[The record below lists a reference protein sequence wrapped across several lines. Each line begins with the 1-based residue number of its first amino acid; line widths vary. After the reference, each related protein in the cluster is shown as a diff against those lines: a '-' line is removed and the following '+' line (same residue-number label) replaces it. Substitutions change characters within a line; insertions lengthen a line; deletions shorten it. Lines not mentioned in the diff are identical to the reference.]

1 MSKEEPMI
9 DKHDICPISNA
20 TDAYVFLSLLN
31 VPVHCNVLWP
41 TREAALRAPRGDI
54 VLAFSPHSGHVW
66 NTAFDPTLMQ
76 YTQQYENSLHFSP
89 RFQQFAET
97 LAQRLIGQFNIRNKD
112 VVEIGCGKGEFLAL
126 LCELGNNRGYGYDPS
141 YVPAHRLE
149 QAGGRITFVQDM
161 YGEKYADQQADLICC
176 RHVLEHVPS
185 PIDMLLSVRRA
196 IGNQRTSV
204 TYFEVPNVLFTLRDL
219 AVWDIIYEHCS
230 YFSAG
235 SLAYAFAESGF
246 DTLSVREE
254 FGSQFLSI
262 TALPARDDTEA
273 QRVTWGGLEQMREY
287 VDMFAEHYRGKI
299 ATWRERL
306 SVLAQA
312 DKKVVIW
319 GAGSKGV
326 TFLNTLRTHEQVAYA
341 VDINPRKQ
349 GMYIAGTGQEIVS
362 PEFLCSYRP
371 DAVILMNSIYRE
383 EVQRM
388 LINSGVQAE
397 LLLV

>member
-1 MSKEEPMI
+1 MI
-9 DKHDICPISNA
+9 DYQDICPISHA
-20 TDAYVFLSLLN
+20 TDAYGFLSLLN

-41 TREAALRAPRGDI
+41 TREGALRAPRGDI
-54 VLAFSPHSGHVW
+54 TLAFSPYSGHIW
-66 NTAFDPTLMQ
+66 NTSFDPTLMQ

-89 RFQQFAET
+89 RFQQFAEK
-97 LAQRLIGQFNIRNKD
+97 LARRLIGQFDIRNKD
-112 VVEIGCGKGEFLAL
+112 IVEIGCGKGEFLAL
-126 LCELGNNRGYGYDPS
+126 LCEMGNNRGYGYDPA
-141 YVPAHRLE
+141 YVPDPSLE

-161 YGEKYADQQADLICC
+161 YSEKYADQQADLICC
-176 RHVLEHVPS
+176 RHVLEHIPS
-185 PIDMLLSVRRA
+185 PIDMLLRMRRA
-196 IGNQRTSV
+196 IGNQRTTV

-219 AVWDIIYEHCS
+219 SVWDIIYEHCS

-235 SLAYAFAESGF
+235 SLE
-246 DTLSVREE
+246 VREE

-273 QRVTWGGLEQMREY
+273 QHRRRNDLEQMREY
-287 VDMFAEHYRGKI
+287 VDAFAAHYRGKI

-306 SVLAQA
+306 AVLAQA
-312 DKKVVIW
+312 GKKVAIW

-326 TFLNTLRTHEQVAYA
+326 TFLNTLQTCKQVPYA

-362 PEFLCSYRP
+362 PEFLRDYQP

-383 EVQRM
+383 EVQRT
-388 LINSGVQAE
+388 LHALGVQAE